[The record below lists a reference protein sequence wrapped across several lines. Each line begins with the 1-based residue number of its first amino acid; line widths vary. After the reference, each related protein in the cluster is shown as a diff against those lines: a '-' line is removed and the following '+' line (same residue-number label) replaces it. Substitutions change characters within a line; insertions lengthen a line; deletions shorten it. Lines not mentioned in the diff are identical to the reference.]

1 MRVLVTGAGGTL
13 GRALA
18 PALAHKG
25 HEPVLFDIQAF
36 ETPYP
41 VVQGDIRSLSTWSH
55 PSLSPWTMAPS
66 SGATPSRSSI
76 GNGRGARRLPQ
87 GRGVESLQP
96 LTEFYPMQ
104 AIGRQ
109 PRGALGDARPL
120 AMIEGVSD
128 GRGRGLSPSA
138 GT

>member
-76 GNGRGARRLPQ
+76 GNGRAPEGCRRAV
-87 GRGVESLQP
+87 GSSRSSRSRSS
-96 LTEFYPMQ
+96 TRCRRS
-104 AIGRQ
+104 A
-109 PRGALGDARPL
+109 D
-120 AMIEGVSD
+120 
-128 GRGRGLSPSA
+128 SPEERSETP
-138 GT
+138 GPWP